1 MIISIKKLVGVILMQ
16 EKFNAVQNNSELV
29 AELSEKVVVK
39 YTEDLDNIMKKL
51 NAILIGETPPTTDEL
66 ERYLLLLTN
75 TLYFV
80 GEQAEHVGVFDDV
93 GKATFKDAYNKAYL
107 ESISMPG
114 KDGKKPTVAEIT
126 ATAETQVLEDSIVS
140 NIYTRAYKLFKFK
153 VDAAYEMVKSISK
166 IISKRMSE
174 QATLPETSTRQIL
187 NEQWETL

>member
-1 MIISIKKLVGVILMQ
+1 MQDKLIAIQ
-16 EKFNAVQNNSELV
+16 EN
-29 AELSEKVVVK
+29 AELYAEMSEKVVAQ
-39 YTEDLDNIMKKL
+39 YTEDLDTIMRQIQTVL
-51 NAILIGETPPTTDEL
+51 LIDASPSIDTL
-66 ERYLLLLTN
+66 EKFLLQLTN

-107 ESISMPG
+107 ETISTPN

-126 ATAETQVLEDSIVS
+126 ATAESHTIEDSMVS
-140 NIYTRAYKLFKFK
+140 SIYTRAYKLFKFK

-166 IISKRMSE
+166 IISKRMTE
-174 QATLPETSTRQIL
+174 QTTLPEVSSARQSL

>member
-1 MIISIKKLVGVILMQ
+1 MQ

-39 YTEDLDNIMKKL
+39 YTEDLDNIMQKL
-51 NAILIGETPPTTDEL
+51 NSILLGETPPTTDEL

-107 ESISMPG
+107 ESISMTG

-126 ATAETQVLEDSIVS
+126 ATAETQVLEDSLVS

-174 QATLPETSTRQIL
+174 QTTLPETSTRQIL

>member
-1 MIISIKKLVGVILMQ
+1 MQ

-107 ESISMPG
+107 ESISMPV

-126 ATAETQVLEDSIVS
+126 ATAETQVLEDSLVS

-174 QATLPETSTRQIL
+174 QSTLSEMSSSKQIL